1 LKDDEYKMIKT
12 TRLNETLI
20 VPVFIN
26 LSEGADFERVLSQA
40 INEGLTSISTIVAPV
55 LRTYLDDAVVSEV
68 GRMKSRSSI
77 KDLKALEN
85 GLEKM
90 FGFGAKV
97 FERKILESLCTKLS
111 IDMEMR
117 EDLCFS
123 ETIEKMKRIYESR
136 IEKKTGKKVRQTH
149 RKLKRRQG

>member
-1 LKDDEYKMIKT
+1 MKDGVYEMSKM
-12 TRLNETLI
+12 TRLNETLT

-26 LSEGADFERVLSQA
+26 LSDGADFERVLSQA

-97 FERKILESLCTKLS
+97 FERKILESLCAKLS

-136 IEKKTGKKVRQTH
+136 KEKKTGKKARQTH
-149 RKLKRRQG
+149 RKIKRRQG

>member
-1 LKDDEYKMIKT
+1 MKNGDYIMSKT
-12 TRLNETLI
+12 AKSNETLT

-26 LSEGADFERVLSQA
+26 LSDGADFERILSQA

-55 LRTYLDDAVVSEV
+55 LRTYLDDAIVSEV
-68 GRMKSRSSI
+68 GHMKSRSSI

-97 FERKILESLCTKLS
+97 FEKKILECLCTKLS
-111 IDMEMR
+111 IDMETKENLR
-117 EDLCFS
+117 FS

-136 IEKKTGKKVRQTH
+136 MEKKTGKKARQTQH
-149 RKLKRRQG
+149 KLKGRQD

>member
-1 LKDDEYKMIKT
+1 MSKT
-12 TRLNETLI
+12 IRSNETLT
-20 VPVFIN
+20 VPVFIS
-26 LSEGADFERVLSQA
+26 LSNEANFGRMLSQA

-55 LRTYLDDAVVSEV
+55 LRTYLDDAVVSEI
-68 GRMKSRSSI
+68 GRMKSRSSM

-111 IDMEMR
+111 IDMES
-117 EDLCFS
+117 EEKLSFS
-123 ETIEKMKRIYESR
+123 ETIEKMKGIYESR
-136 IEKKTGKKVRQTH
+136 MGKHRIEHNSRH
-149 RKLKRRQG
+149 APRIRSRNKRHW